1 MLYNRRNDIIN
12 AFTNEYIY
20 SENVEKHV
28 HYEPEEPGFEGT
40 IAERT
45 KLKRQRYNEIV
56 RDAKNL
62 NKKLFKRPIKLPSPI
77 LTLNILDNTDN
88 KKRNNKVVYTII
100 SGFSDLKDK
109 TEKMFEDGKKIKQQ
123 HRVVDVAEKV
133 LDFSNQKKDNELK
146 Y

>member
-40 IAERT
+40 
-45 KLKRQRYNEIV
+45 
-56 RDAKNL
+56 KNL
-62 NKKLFKRPIKLPSPI
+62 NKKLFKRPIKLPSHI
-77 LTLNILDNTDN
+77 LTLNNLYNTDN
-88 KKRNNKVVYTII
+88 KKRNNKLVYTII

-133 LDFSNQKKDNELK
+133 LDFNNQKKDNELK